1 MYTTR
6 NPTYNDLINYLDKFV
21 ENELDV
27 RVFRR
32 VMSGSDSTNLKLAIN
47 SLFCIGDWPEE
58 RTFSRNMEITDE
70 FCNIEIGKVR
80 EKWGFERKI
89 KPYPHR
95 DYYYTIL
102 INDLKDLNNLR
113 KYWVENNTGPL
124 VKGVELSAT
133 TSASASSSGGG
144 GGGGGSDDKYQQI
157 PYADIHKTIARAVID
172 NNKPF
177 AIMLAEEAGVS
188 QFSDT
193 LEGRVLQRDW
203 DMAKTLAM
211 QRLDIKND
219 ALFTM

>member
-1 MYTTR
+1 MNTTR

-21 ENELDV
+21 EDELDV

-32 VMSGSDSTNLKLAIN
+32 IMSGSDSTNMKLAIH
-47 SLFCIGDWPEE
+47 SLFGIGDWPEE

-80 EKWGFERKI
+80 EKWAFERKM

-124 VKGVELSAT
+124 VKGAEQSASA
-133 TSASASSSGGG
+133 SASASSSGG

-188 QFSDT
+188 QYSDT

-211 QRLDIKND
+211 QRLDIGND
-219 ALFTM
+219 ELFTM

>member
-1 MYTTR
+1 MNTTR

-21 ENELDV
+21 EDELDV

-32 VMSGSDSTNLKLAIN
+32 IMSDSDSTNLKLAIH

-58 RTFSRNMEITDE
+58 RKFSRNMEITDE

-80 EKWGFERKI
+80 EKWAFERKM

-124 VKGVELSAT
+124 VKGVEQSASA
-133 TSASASSSGGG
+133 SASASSSGGG
-144 GGGGGSDDKYQQI
+144 GGSDDKHQEI

-177 AIMLAEEAGVS
+177 AIMLAEQAGVS
-188 QFSDT
+188 QYSDT
-193 LEGRVLQRDW
+193 LEGRVLQGDW

-211 QRLDIKND
+211 QRLDIGND